1 MSDSRRI
8 YRRPS
13 RRAETQPQHGILI
26 ILLIGLAI
34 STALVRTGR
43 LPDARTT
50 YDPPAAFAHPLAR
63 VHQATLAR
71 LDDGH
76 SDDVGRSY
84 HR

>member
-13 RRAETQPQHGILI
+13 RRAETKPQHGLLI
-26 ILLIGLAI
+26 ILLVGLAI

-43 LPDARTT
+43 LPDARSTF
-50 YDPPAAFAHPLAR
+50 DPPAAFAHPLAR
-63 VHQATLAR
+63 VHQATLASR
-71 LDDGH
+71 DDGN
-76 SDDVGRSY
+76 SENVGRIY

>member
-8 YRRPS
+8 YRRPR
-13 RRAETQPQHGILI
+13 RRAETEPQHGILI
-26 ILLIGLAI
+26 ILLVGLAI

-50 YDPPAAFAHPLAR
+50 FDPPAAFAHPLAR
-63 VHQATLAR
+63 VHQATLASR
-71 LDDGH
+71 DEAH
-76 SDDVGRSY
+76 SENAGRTY

>member
-8 YRRPS
+8 YRRPR
-13 RRAETQPQHGILI
+13 RRAETEPQHGILI

-63 VHQATLAR
+63 VRHSALASR
-71 LDDGH
+71 DEGH
-76 SDDVGRSY
+76 SDDVGRTY
-84 HR
+84 QR